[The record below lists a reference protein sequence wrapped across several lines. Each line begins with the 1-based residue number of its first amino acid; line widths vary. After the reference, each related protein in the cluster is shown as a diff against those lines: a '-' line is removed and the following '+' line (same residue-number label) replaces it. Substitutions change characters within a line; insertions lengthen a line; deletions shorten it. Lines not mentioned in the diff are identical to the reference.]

1 MKRKI
6 EEKSS
11 YEEKTQKNSSI
22 DQATDSKQGKS
33 DTRVIEKYNK
43 TYFFNYI
50 RFYKWGIDFNTWK
63 MKQKIFSPIIKMRI
77 KFINNYFSKRSA
89 CYHETLIDS
98 VLNDEM
104 DLVLNDET
112 KILNDETEIL
122 KEQIKHLDKII
133 KVLED
138 IEARG
143 SSLKDVRRER
153 GWLVEYLTD
162 TEIEIKKGNDYYG
175 KARVQS
181 QVDRNIEP
189 R

>member
-1 MKRKI
+1 MKLKI

-22 DQATDSKQGKS
+22 DQCTDSKQGKS
-33 DTRVIEKYNK
+33 DTRVIEKY
-43 TYFFNYI
+43 
-50 RFYKWGIDFNTWK
+50 
-63 MKQKIFSPIIKMRI
+63 
-77 KFINNYFSKRSA
+77 
-89 CYHETLIDS
+89 
-98 VLNDEM
+98 DEA
-104 DLVLNDET
+104 
-112 KILNDETEIL
+112 EIL

-175 KARVQS
+175 EARVHS

>member
-77 KFINNYFSKRSA
+77 KFIDKFFSKRSA
-89 CYHETLIDS
+89 CYHETLRDTYEPWPIFSDPF
-98 VLNDEM
+98 DE
-104 DLVLNDET
+104 V
-112 KILNDETEIL
+112 EIL
-122 KEQIKHLDKII
+122 KEQIGNLDKII

-153 GWLVEYLTD
+153 GWLLEYLTD

-175 KARVQS
+175 NARVHS